1 MTRRFEFIVVGKG
14 MMGAAAARHLAS
26 AGASVALI
34 GPDEPADRMRHD
46 GVFASH
52 YDEGRI
58 TRTIDS
64 DADWA
69 LLARRSIARYRA
81 LEAESG
87 IPFYT
92 EAGCLISGPA
102 PRGEGGYLD
111 AVVAARDRLQVD
123 APLLDRAQVEARFPR
138 FAIPATSAGV
148 FEADGAGYVN
158 PRGLVA
164 AETVCTEKAGG
175 TVIRREVV
183 SVEAIDKG
191 AAVTLRSG
199 ETVVGGR
206 VLVAAGGF
214 SIGEGLLPR
223 AVDLTV
229 KARTVVFAEIAE
241 ADLAAFAGMPS
252 WIDESFLPHEHFYLL
267 PPIRYPDGK
276 CYIKIGGDP
285 ADIVL
290 PDAAAV
296 RAWFRTEGNPAAA
309 AHLRRVLARAMP
321 DLAPVS
327 FSSAPC
333 VTTFTAHGYPYAGF
347 ADGER
352 IALLAGGCGA
362 AAKSCDEIGRIG
374 ADLLV
379 RGHVDEPDYATDFS
393 VRFRRAPT

>member
-26 AGASVALI
+26 EGASVALI

-58 TRTIDS
+58 TRTIDP

-81 LEAESG
+81 IEAESG

-92 EAGCLISGPA
+92 EAGCLISGPT

-123 APLLDRAQVEARFPR
+123 APLLDPAEIAARFPW
-138 FAIPATSAGV
+138 FAVPATSAGV
-148 FEADGAGYVN
+148 FEARGAGYVN
-158 PRGLVA
+158 PRALVA
-164 AETVCTEKAGG
+164 AETACTEKAGG
-175 TVIRREVV
+175 TVIRSEVV
-183 SVEAIDKG
+183 SVRTTDIG
-191 AAVTLRSG
+191 AVVTLRTG
-199 ETVVGGR
+199 EAISAGR

-241 ADLAAFAGMPS
+241 PDLAALADMPS
-252 WIDESFLPHEHFYLL
+252 WIDESWLAHEHFYLL

-285 ADIVL
+285 TDIVL

-296 RAWFRTEGNPAAA
+296 RAWFRTDGSADAI
-309 AHLRRVLARAMP
+309 AHLRRVLARAIP
-321 DLAPVS
+321 DLAAVS

-333 VTTFTAHGYPYAGF
+333 VTAFTTHGYPYAGF
-347 ADGER
+347 VEGER
-352 IALLAGGCGA
+352 IAVLAGGCGA

-393 VRFRRAPT
+393 VRFR